1 MEEIVDEVRGGRL
14 SDGAGNAYDEG
25 TVFFYDLPRKEVQ
38 KREKDGFHRFGKP
51 RQSIDV
57 CHEYKHFFGY
67 WIINRHHK
75 RENASH
81 GSGKFCIYGGI
92 SYNGA
97 DIYKKKRM
105 AQVNK
110 DGHVFTIL
118 DEIQAEYPE
127 LIKLVLATESMDSGE
142 KQYWFDILP
151 SMTDEQVDRLFDILE
166 TERRKLEELEL
177 KYQEEIKNLNEKHL
191 IEWQEFQSQESR
203 KKIKQAEA
211 KDANGKDTEEILNM
225 LNNL

>member
-1 MEEIVDEVRGGRL
+1 
-14 SDGAGNAYDEG
+14 
-25 TVFFYDLPRKEVQ
+25 
-38 KREKDGFHRFGKP
+38 
-51 RQSIDV
+51 
-57 CHEYKHFFGY
+57 
-67 WIINRHHK
+67 
-75 RENASH
+75 
-81 GSGKFCIYGGI
+81 
-92 SYNGA
+92 
-97 DIYKKKRM
+97 M
-105 AQVNK
+105 AQVTK

-211 KDANGKDTEEILNM
+211 KDSNGKDTEEILNM